1 MTLIFDNRANLQG
14 KPGLHALV
22 AGVSAY
28 PHLPGG
34 IGAPAPDSFGMQQLS
49 STALTAYKMYCWL
62 QEWQDRLRVPLAT
75 CRLILS
81 PSPTEL
87 EVESKLR
94 DLADRCTQ
102 NNFRTAANE
111 WREDSRKHKEN
122 VTLFYFA
129 GHGVQRNKSDQVLLM
144 EDFGDGIGGT
154 LDKSVNTNNLFY
166 GMTPT
171 ATYLNTALTQLYF
184 IDACRV
190 LPSRFKNFEQMS
202 VPDVFN
208 VELSGADQRHAPVF
222 YAAVPGSKA
231 YAVKGEQTLFSKA
244 LLACLTGGA
253 GELRELEDGQE
264 RWCVSLLSLSEK
276 LGEYIRIQNQESD
289 SEQDF
294 RVDGIGTK
302 DVIIHYLDKP
312 PLVDIVFEVDPLEAL
327 PFTRVEVLDDA
338 GQPIPGLPMPLDPHP
353 YHYSLPAGYYS
364 ISARIQ
370 PPQPPFVDR
379 PGRTRPVE
387 PPGRKWPVRV
397 LI

>member
-1 MTLIFDNRANLQG
+1 MTLIIDNDVEMRG

-28 PHLPGG
+28 PHLPEGK
-34 IGAPAPDSFGMQQLS
+34 GATAPDSFGMQQLS
-49 STALTAYKMYCWL
+49 STALSAYKMYRWL
-62 QEWQDRLRVPLAT
+62 KEWQNRLCIPLAT
-75 CRLILS
+75 CRLLLS
-81 PSPTEL
+81 PSED
-87 EVESKLR
+87 EVAQLNG
-94 DLADRCTQ
+94 LAVAPCTQ

-111 WREDSRKHKEN
+111 WRKDASSHKEN
-122 VTLFYFA
+122 VTFFYFA
-129 GHGVQRNKSDQVLLM
+129 GHGVQRSKADQVLLM
-144 EDFGDGIGGT
+144 EDFGDGIGGA
-154 LDKSVNTNNLFY
+154 LDKAVATSNLYY
-166 GMTPT
+166 GMVPAETR
-171 ATYLNTALTQLYF
+171 LNTALTHLYF

-190 LPSRFKNFEQMS
+190 SPPRFKNFEQMT

-208 VELSGADQRHAPVF
+208 VAWGGTDERQAPIF

-231 YAVKGEQTLFSKA
+231 YALKGEQTLFSKA
-244 LLACLTGGA
+244 LLTCLTGGA
-253 GELRELEDGQE
+253 GELKEQEDGQE
-264 RWCVSLLSLSEK
+264 RWRVSLLSLSEK
-276 LGEYIRIQNQESD
+276 LGKYIRMQNQELN

-294 RVDGIGTK
+294 RVHGIGEK
-302 DVIIHYLDKP
+302 DVIIHYLDQP

-370 PPQPPFVDR
+370 PPQLPFVDR